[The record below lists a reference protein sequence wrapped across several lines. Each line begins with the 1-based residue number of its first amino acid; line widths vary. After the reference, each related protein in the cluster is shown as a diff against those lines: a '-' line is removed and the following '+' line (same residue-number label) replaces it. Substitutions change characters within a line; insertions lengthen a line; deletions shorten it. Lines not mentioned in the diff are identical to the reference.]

1 MIGPGLSPPSLL
13 GTRRSSAHAS
23 SRDINENDL
32 QIGTSEQVLSVS
44 AVIRISILL
53 VFNCGRK
60 KVLFPLF
67 NYVNS
72 PYVNHDHWL
81 FILLLQN
88 VLQPLQDIFH
98 PGTG

>member
-60 KVLFPLF
+60 KACKVFRRGGFAFKKL
-67 NYVNS
+67 NS
-72 PYVNHDHWL
+72 
-81 FILLLQN
+81 
-88 VLQPLQDIFH
+88 DITSGFEIIAKH
-98 PGTG
+98 TTA